1 MLQQIARGSAC
12 FSCFI
17 LHEYKSELSL
27 PDRFPMKSEYG
38 QVAHSSMNAIF
49 KTPKRI
55 SITIPNEIHRLLL
68 ERSDLEGRS
77 LSNLAAYLLE
87 SSISGA
93 NGSTGVHGS

>member
-1 MLQQIARGSAC
+1 LQQIARGYAC
-12 FSCFI
+12 ISCFI
-17 LHEYKSELSL
+17 SHEYKSELRLLHS
-27 PDRFPMKSEYG
+27 FAMKSEYG
-38 QVAHSSMNAIF
+38 QATHSSMNAIF

-87 SSISGA
+87 SSISGSNGA
-93 NGSTGVHGS
+93 NGSHGG

>member
-1 MLQQIARGSAC
+1 
-12 FSCFI
+12 
-17 LHEYKSELSL
+17 
-27 PDRFPMKSEYG
+27 MKSEYG

-55 SITIPNEIHRLLL
+55 SITIPNEIHRLQL

-87 SSISGA
+87 SSISGSNGT
-93 NGSTGVHGS
+93 NGSHGG

>member
-1 MLQQIARGSAC
+1 LQQIARGYAG
-12 FSCFI
+12 I
-17 LHEYKSELSL
+17 LSYLSHEYKSELRL
-27 PDRFPMKSEYG
+27 PDGFPMKSEYG

-87 SSISGA
+87 SSISGS
-93 NGSTGVHGS
+93 NGSNGSHGA